1 MSLLLRQLTFA
12 HMQFRERG
20 GHPCLCTNCE
30 PPLFIL
36 QQLKDGNNGKLAS
49 ILDVICFS
57 LDSREWPC
65 NSRGASV
72 ERSLELEKIS
82 MAGFRERD

>member
-1 MSLLLRQLTFA
+1 
-12 HMQFRERG
+12 MQFRERG

-36 QQLKDGNNGKLAS
+36 QQLKGGNNGKLAS

-57 LDSREWPC
+57 LDSRDGHATQEEP
-65 NSRGASV
+65 V
-72 ERSLELEKIS
+72 L
-82 MAGFRERD
+82 RDLWNWRKSQWLDLGKGIK